1 MPHTHSTP
9 QGPTRPQPHTQRPQP
24 TQQASALLA
33 REEPTARGTPPC
45 ARRSARSG
53 VAAWVCAVAVGAATG
68 SAWAQPANG
77 LDQVARDWL
86 DQALTGQTPTS
97 PTGPLRPEI
106 VIGHLD
112 PRLQLAPC
120 ARVEPYLPH
129 NTQLWGRTR
138 VGLKCLEG
146 PVAWNVFL
154 PITIKA
160 WGPAWVMRQTV
171 QTNAVLSA
179 GDAELVPEVDWAD
192 ARSPIVALQED
203 WVGMQAAFTLLPGQA
218 LRQNAVRPPQVFS
231 VGTQVRVTA
240 NGVGFEM
247 SATAQA
253 LSSGYV
259 GQPAR
264 VKLSNGKMISG
275 QVSADGSVQVNL

>member
-1 MPHTHSTP
+1 MPHTHSPTP
-9 QGPTRPQPHTQRPQP
+9 
-24 TQQASALLA
+24 
-33 REEPTARGTPPC
+33 PTAHTVPAAAPVRQAPRLSH
-45 ARRSARSG
+45 RRWLRQAV
-53 VAAWVCAVAVGAATG
+53 VALAATLG
-68 SAWAQPANG
+68 LGGAHHTAWAQAAHG

-86 DQALTGQTPTS
+86 DQTLASQSPAS
-97 PTGPLRPEI
+97 PTGPLRPEV
-106 VIGHLD
+106 VIGQLD

-120 ARVEPYLPH
+120 ARVEAYLPR

-154 PITIKA
+154 PITVKA
-160 WGPAWVMRQTV
+160 WGPAWVIRQTV
-171 QTNAVLSA
+171 PTHAVLTA
-179 GDAELVPEVDWAD
+179 ADAELVAEVDWAD

-218 LRQNAVRPPQVFS
+218 VRQNAVRAPQVFA

-253 LSSGYV
+253 LSAGYV
-259 GQPAR
+259 GQQAR

-275 QVSADGSVQVNL
+275 QVGSDGSVQVNL